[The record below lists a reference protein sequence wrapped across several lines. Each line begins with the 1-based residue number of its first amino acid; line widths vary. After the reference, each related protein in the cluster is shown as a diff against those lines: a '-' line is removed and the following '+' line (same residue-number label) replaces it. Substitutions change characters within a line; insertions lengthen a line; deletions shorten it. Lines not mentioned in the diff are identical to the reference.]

1 MPFQFGTPVNHGGSP
16 RRAAARLQTRLR
28 AIPLTFSLCSGRMP
42 ARVIPLAIVVL
53 LAIAPLSRGH
63 AIHEPTPVLPAPAMR
78 LIVIEVPGCF
88 YCRLFRRDV
97 LPLYEASPRGREI
110 PMLVLGLETAKA
122 RRLAF
127 ARPINVLP
135 TVVLFRAGKEIG
147 RIPGYMA
154 PDIFLRSINY
164 LLLRKG

>member
-1 MPFQFGTPVNHGGSP
+1 
-16 RRAAARLQTRLR
+16 
-28 AIPLTFSLCSGRMP
+28 MP
-42 ARVIPLAIVVL
+42 ARVIPLAIAVL

-63 AIHEPTPVLPAPAMR
+63 AVQHAETSARPASAMM
-78 LIVIEVPGCF
+78 LIVVEVPGCF

-97 LPLYEASPRGREI
+97 LPLYEASPRAREI

-154 PDIFLRSINY
+154 PDIFFRSINY
-164 LLLRKG
+164 LLSRKG